1 MNYIK
6 HLTGFFD
13 KVMRDDNLNPTHI
26 SLYVSLFQF
35 WNVQR
40 FKNPISI
47 SRDEVM
53 RVSKICSKAT
63 YHKCMKDL
71 HNFSYLH
78 YDPSFNPYRGSLVT
92 LFNLELT
99 HQQVQKKTRN
109 DTKILPVPE
118 QALNEQQ
125 TGTEQALVPYTNNSN
140 LLNNLNSLNG
150 SGSTHANSQKKNS
163 NEESATKSETTDSQ
177 KEKSSAKKEK
187 SVLANGFFKPT
198 IESIKN
204 YFAKNNWSTLE
215 AQKFHNHYESNGWL
229 VGGKTPMK
237 NWEASANNWMIN
249 SGKYDKTNNLTA
261 STNKNYNEPL

>member
-13 KVMRDDNLNPTHI
+13 KVMRDERLHPTHI

-78 YDPSFNPYRGSLVT
+78 YDPSFNPFRGSLVT

-99 HQQVQKKTRN
+99 HQQVQKKARN
-109 DTKILPVPE
+109 NFKNQTPAE
-118 QALNEQQ
+118 QVLNSQQ
-125 TGTEQALVPYTNNSN
+125 TGSEQELVPYTNNIN
-140 LLNNLNSLNG
+140 LVNNTNSLNE
-150 SGSTHANSQKKNS
+150 SEPAQNNNSKKSTSNDNAKSNS
-163 NEESATKSETTDSQ
+163 NQQQDQ
-177 KEKSSAKKEK
+177 KEKLRQKKKEQPK
-187 SVLANGFFKPT
+187 F
-198 IESIKN
+198 EEIKN
-204 YFAKNNWSTLE
+204 YFAKNKWSEFE
-215 AQKFHNHYESNGWL
+215 AQKFFNHYESNGWL
-229 VGGKTPMK
+229 VGGKTPMQ
-237 NWEASANNWMIN
+237 NWQSSANNWILKTETFN
-249 SGKYDKTNNLTA
+249 PVTTAGKLNAT
-261 STNKNYNEPL
+261 TNKDYNEPL

>member
-13 KVMRDDNLNPTHI
+13 KVTRDDNLNPTHI

-92 LFNLELT
+92 LFNLEQT
-99 HQQVQKKTRN
+99 HQQVQKKVRN
-109 DTKILPVPE
+109 DTKILPIVE
-118 QALNEQQ
+118 QALNQQQ
-125 TGTEQALVPYTNNSN
+125 TSAEQALVPYTNNSN
-140 LLNNLNSLNG
+140 LLNNLNSLNECVN
-150 SGSTHANSQKKNS
+150 TLANSQNSILHEQSDTTASASSNQRKKV
-163 NEESATKSETTDSQ
+163 AQ
-177 KEKSSAKKEK
+177 KKEMQQSGAGIK
-187 SVLANGFFKPT
+187 PSISEVLD
-198 IESIKN
+198 
-204 YFAKNNWSTLE
+204 YFAEKNWPAIE
-215 AQKFHNHYESNGWL
+215 GQKFFNHYQSNGWL
-229 VGGKTPMK
+229 VGGKTPMQ
-237 NWEASANNWMIN
+237 NWEASANNWIIN
-249 SGKYDKTNNLTA
+249 SEKYDKTKNLTA
-261 STNKNYNEPL
+261 TTNKNYNEPL